1 MVNYLNIIHIF
12 FQKIDIATAQER
24 DEFEATPDVPAAP
37 NDDDDLDPDD
47 DDDANVFATVDER
60 RLQELDTDD
69 DNDFVQLRRKS
80 PRNRRRTGRL
90 SIIQQGSFYMV

>member
-1 MVNYLNIIHIF
+1 LVNYLNIIHIF

-47 DDDANVFATVDER
+47 DDVMF
-60 RLQELDTDD
+60 L
-69 DNDFVQLRRKS
+69 
-80 PRNRRRTGRL
+80 PRSMKG
-90 SIIQQGSFYMV
+90 GSRN